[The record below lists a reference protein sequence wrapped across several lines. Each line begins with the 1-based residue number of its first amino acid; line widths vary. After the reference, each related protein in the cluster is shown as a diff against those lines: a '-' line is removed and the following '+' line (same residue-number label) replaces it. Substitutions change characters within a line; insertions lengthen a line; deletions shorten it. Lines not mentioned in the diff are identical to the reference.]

1 MLKRFILGV
10 LAVFAASTPLCAQ
23 VSLSTNLLTWEANET
38 DTKYVTI
45 TSLGGTGRWECDSTV
60 YSNHFYVSP
69 ISGSSGS
76 SVAITP
82 MSTVTGDAIDG
93 GIGFYN
99 PNTGTWAVL
108 DLLHKGPAGT
118 LSVSPLTL
126 SWGST
131 ETQSKTVTVTGSG
144 WTSGISGT
152 GFSRVENTSAGTI
165 TVSPDG
171 QNTGSALNANLVVSK
186 GESEK
191 IVWLHQD
198 AGSNSGG
205 GNGGNGGDGGG
216 SSSGYITISPSAT
229 IRWSA
234 YETESKYVVI
244 NSTSGAWRKDTCS
257 LGPHFS
263 MSPTL
268 GPSGELAWFTP
279 SGSNETLTDIEDAV
293 FIETHYGQGGAQITL
308 IHEHDPYLIKPEA
321 DSLVWSDTQT
331 NWQSV
336 GVTSAINWTAR
347 IAGGGFDLNGN
358 GGSGTGTISARP
370 SSANPTTSDI
380 VAWLEL
386 SAPGAR
392 TRSVKLIQRG
402 RSTPAVIPDTF
413 SGSPGQQIPVS
424 RSVTPTGA
432 VTYAVPVL
440 TDPVSKYAPVIS
452 LVYNSQSGN
461 GIAGYGWHVS
471 GLSSIT
477 LIPKNRYYHGKNK
490 AADVNGSDHSYALD
504 GVPLV
509 ESDEYA
515 DGTTSYPLKTVS
527 GHVRVKRTASGF
539 EALYPDGSKAVFGEG
554 PATGGNTRLV
564 YPVVRKE
571 DILGNEITFGYLMDG
586 GTCYPQTICYDTGL
600 AAPDTI
606 RFTYTDRSDY
616 VPQYNAGVEVSVRK
630 LLTGIT
636 SSAGG
641 EVLRAYTLSH
651 GTIYGVCCLLE
662 LGCRTESSNSM
673 ESLEPLRFEYG
684 GGTGMPTMTFDAD
697 YVQTSVVSP
706 YGDTNE
712 ESGYRTSRGK
722 FLATTYKDGLLVV
735 PNKNSYTMKPVTLP
749 GEYTIGS
756 GYSNEDTFSFIPFVG
771 SSKIDIG
778 VGDGFQDVQA
788 VDCDGD
794 GIDEVVRVGLVAD
807 KNTEKS
813 KLLIAKFSYDPSPN
827 LSRENFINYLDGYF
841 DNGDDTPFIS
851 GFQQRIIQYGS
862 LTNDG
867 HTQLIATS
875 IAGDING
882 EHLSST
888 TAVVD
893 LVSGELLAEAHLF
906 DITLTTSKYFF
917 VTDLDGDGISEI
929 CHITNGGTEIYGF
942 RDNGSFGFLRSY
954 SILTRPDLVN
964 GFQLADIN
972 GDGKLD
978 FVCTSNLDDAW
989 NVFCFTGNT
998 FVKKKYV
1005 FGKTDYST
1013 KVLFMDLNKDGLQ
1026 DMLRL
1031 NINGSVTYRLNV
1043 GGSMATEEMAAPF
1056 TIPYKSE
1063 VLQGN
1068 VLDFRGSTGLV
1079 VVNEGK
1085 LRGYDFNGDY
1095 QSLRLATKMR
1105 DGFHNEYT
1113 DSYTDI
1119 SESGMSFSN
1128 PGGDAPQNG
1137 GYSERSIP
1145 IQVVHESRLT
1155 SGGILQES
1163 TSHSYRNAILST
1175 EGAGFVCFGSVT
1187 ESQSIGRQT
1196 VVTHYAA
1203 DAMGAPSSVE
1213 TIANITGGS
1222 VQTRTASYTFAADT
1236 NAFGHVVGARMVEAS
1251 VTDMLKGV
1259 SEGTVTIYDGYG
1271 LPLTVTTSRRI
1282 GNGSPKTETK
1292 TISYSHGLSDSLYVL
1307 GAVAEEQS
1315 YKGSLASKTEYTL
1328 DVLKR
1333 PTRTKTYA
1341 GTISGGSTSWNLT
1354 SDRIFTYDAHGNVT
1368 SDKTA
1373 AYGATTYN
1381 ESTYVYDANGRY
1393 ITGSTDPLGRATT
1406 YECYTKYGQP
1416 ATVYNWLTHETD
1428 YGYDAWGR
1436 PIFRFLPDGTDE
1448 YISYS
1453 WSASGEPGLYC
1464 VSKTVT
1470 GQPDT
1475 KVWYDALGREVRN
1488 ANKRFDGSWQYVT
1501 TQYDERGRIYRT
1513 SLPYKNTATG
1523 PTQWNTYTYDAYD
1536 RPVNLTEA
1544 TGKQTTWRYSGTST
1558 TTVKDSLVTT
1568 STTDAEG
1575 NVVSVTDAGGT
1586 ITYTLRDDG
1595 QPSSVTVTPDGTNQD
1610 IVTSFTYDTYGRRT
1624 AIVDPSAGTRT
1635 DVYTDNADGS
1645 SSVAHT
1651 GPNGTVITYYDRFG
1665 RVTSVTRPE
1674 FNTSYTYSTDIYSG
1688 SYGKLLSEVSTNG
1701 TSRIFTYDGYGRPVT
1716 ETEHADS
1723 TNWLRRTYTYGAGS
1737 NVASINYTT
1746 QGGSITTE
1754 TFSYANG
1761 HNTSI
1766 SATGDSNTTINVFT
1780 LTGENVLGQPTSVTT
1795 GGATREY
1802 GYTFAGIPSMR
1813 RIRDTYNNTV
1823 QQFTYTYAPASGNM
1837 LSRSDAVMGIQE
1849 TFSYDAQNRL
1859 LSATETWEEWTPM
1872 EFVYENAATSF
1883 NSKGNITT
1891 RTYDGLLSLDI
1902 TYDNSTNPYEATS
1915 ASEGSTMEGGYS
1927 YPMMG
1932 PSITTTSFDR
1942 PASVSLGSETPYL
1955 AYKYN
1960 ASGEKA
1966 KMTMNDNGYGVHMNR
1981 YYLGGVY
1988 EKDENTGDSITQRAE
2003 RLFLGGTAYDAP
2015 MVLVKSPDVNEGVWT
2030 PFNIGRDVQGSI
2042 TEVLTA
2048 DGEIVERFRYDPW
2061 GVQLAEVAID
2071 TCGVEAVDSLEV
2083 ILDPVMVD
2091 TLAVPE
2097 PWQMAGLSV
2106 YVGSH
2111 GYTGHEHI
2119 YGLGLINCNA
2129 RLYDPAIGRFLAPD
2143 PLIQDPAST
2152 QNFNRYS
2159 YCLNNPLKYT
2169 DPEGE
2174 FFTWKISSDIIQIGV
2189 NFGGFGFGFEYSI
2202 VDEAFGIYGELGL
2215 RIGGDGFGVDLSLQ
2229 QSFGYNGSAQGF
2241 YSRSSATASAKIGNI
2256 SLSLSTS
2263 YTNILMDDKN
2273 GNFSIKG
2280 TADIPILKG
2289 KGTITVEYSKQNY
2302 TIDDSGSLQYEE
2314 KETFSIKAGLGDSSK
2329 LNIKNLKSELSLSA
2343 SYCLSWSNKKPSHS
2357 VDADFNFSG
2366 YYSQPNKKT
2375 PKSSNGSS
2383 ILDDFPK
2390 ESESPVAISFITTPS
2405 FYSKTP
2411 YVYNDYTFFKA
2422 LNKKWKRQVNN
2433 NKMVL

>member
-10 LAVFAASTPLCAQ
+10 LAMLVAGTPLFAQ
-23 VSLSTNLLTWEANET
+23 ISLSTNLLIWEANET
-38 DTKYVTI
+38 DTKYVTV
-45 TSLGGTGRWECDSTV
+45 TGGNWECDSLV
-60 YSNHFYVSP
+60 YSNHFQLNRN
-69 ISGSSGS
+69 SGSSGT

-82 MSTVTGDAIDG
+82 LSMVTGDAIEG
-93 GIGFYN
+93 GIEFYN
-99 PNTGTWAVL
+99 PATGSYSVL
-108 DLLHKGPAGT
+108 DLLHKGPSGT
-118 LSVSPLTL
+118 FSVNPLTL
-126 SWGST
+126 CWGST
-131 ETQSKTVTVTGSG
+131 ETQSKTVTVIGSG
-144 WTSGISGT
+144 WTSSISGT
-152 GFSRVENTSAGTI
+152 GFSRTENTSGGTI
-165 TVSPDG
+165 TVTPDG
-171 QNTGSALNANLVVSK
+171 QNTGSTARNANLVVSK

-191 IVWLHQD
+191 YVWLHQD

-205 GNGGNGGDGGG
+205 GASGNGGG
-216 SSSGYITISPSAT
+216 SSAGYITISPSAT

-293 FIETHYGQGGAQITL
+293 FIETNYGEGSAQITL
-308 IHEHDPYLIKPEA
+308 IHEHDPYLIKPGS
-321 DSLVWSDTQT
+321 DSLVWSADSTG
-331 NWQSV
+331 WQSISI
-336 GVTSAINWTAR
+336 TSAINWTAR

-432 VTYAVPVL
+432 VTYAVPVM
-440 TDPVSKYAPVIS
+440 TDPVSKYAPGIS
-452 LVYNSQSGN
+452 LLYNSQSGN
-461 GIAGYGWHVS
+461 GIAGYGWHIS

-477 LIPKNRYYHGKNK
+477 LIPKNRYYHGRNK

-630 LLTGIT
+630 LLTSII
-636 SSAGG
+636 SSASSDI
-641 EVLRAYTLSH
+641 LRTYSLFH
-651 GTIYGVCCLLE
+651 GTIYGVSCLLE
-662 LGCRTESSNSM
+662 LGCSTKNGNSM
-673 ESLEPLRFEYG
+673 ESLEPLRFKYG
-684 GGTGMPTMTFDAD
+684 GGTGMPTMAFDAD

-722 FLATTYKDGLLVV
+722 FLAATFKDGLLVV
-735 PNKNSYTMKPVTLP
+735 PNKNSYTLKPVTP
-749 GEYTIGS
+749 TGEYTIGS
-756 GYSNEDTFSFIPFVG
+756 GYSNEDTFSFIPSVG

-794 GIDEVVRVGLVAD
+794 GIDEIVRVGLVAD

-813 KLLIAKFSYDPSPN
+813 KLLIAKFSYYPSPS
-827 LSRENFINYLDGYF
+827 LSREDFTNYLDGYF
-841 DNGDDTPFIS
+841 DNGDDTPFIT

-882 EHLSST
+882 ENLSST

-954 SILTRPDLVN
+954 SSLTRSDLVN

-989 NVFCFTGNT
+989 DVFCFTGNT

-1085 LRGYDFNGDY
+1085 MKGYGFNGDY

-1236 NAFGHVVGARMVEAS
+1236 NAFGHVVDARMVEAS

-1501 TQYDERGRIYRT
+1501 TEYDGRGRLYRT

-1523 PTQWNTYTYDAYD
+1523 PTLWNTYTYDGYN
-1536 RPVNLTEA
+1536 RPINLLEA
-1544 TGKQTTWRYSGTST
+1544 SGRLTTWSYSGTST
-1558 TTVKDSLVTT
+1558 TTTKEGMTST

-1586 ITYTLRDDG
+1586 ISYALRDDG
-1595 QPSSVTVTPDGTNQD
+1595 QPSSVTVTPDGTNQN

-1651 GPNGTVITYYDRFG
+1651 GPNGTVTSYYDRFG

-1688 SYGKLLSEVSTNG
+1688 SYGKLLSEVSANG

-1723 TNWLRRTYTYGAGS
+1723 TNWLRRTYTYDSVGS

-1802 GYTFAGIPSMR
+1802 GYTSAGIPSMR

-1872 EFVYENAATSF
+1872 DFVYETAATSF
-1883 NSKGNITT
+1883 NSKGNVIS
-1891 RTYDGLLSLDI
+1891 RTYDGQLSLNI
-1902 TYDNSTNPYEATS
+1902 SYDNNLNPYEATS
-1915 ASEGSTMEGGYS
+1915 ASNGDPMGGGYS
-1927 YPMMG
+1927 YTMLG
-1932 PSITTTSFDR
+1932 PRVATTSFDR
-1942 PASVSLGSETPYL
+1942 PASVSPGTETTYL
-1955 AYKYN
+1955 TYKYN
-1960 ASGEKA
+1960 ASGEKV
-1966 KMTMNDNGYGVHMNR
+1966 KSTMDDAGFGIHMNR

-1988 EKDENTGDSITQRAE
+1988 EKDANTADSVTQSAE

-2015 MVLVKSPDVNEGVWT
+2015 MVLVKNAYVNDGVWT
-2030 PFNIGRDVQGSI
+2030 PYNIGRDVQGSI

-2048 DGEIVERFRYDPW
+2048 NGDVVEQFRYDPW
-2061 GVQLAEVAID
+2061 GVQLMVAPID
-2071 TCGVEAVDSLEV
+2071 SCAVEAVDSLDVNLE
-2083 ILDPVMVD
+2083 PVMAD
-2091 TLAVPE
+2091 SLAVPE
-2097 PWQMAGLSV
+2097 PWQMAGVSM

-2152 QNFNRYS
+2152 HNFNRYS

-2169 DPEGE
+2169 DESGEFLVLIISLKGITLGWNFAEFGVPVGIGITYDWSEPEGKIGGYVE
-2174 FFTWKISSDIIQIGV
+2174 AGIHTEIDVLGLKVVPTKNITAKVSMYHSFKDDSNTIEGELTAKYGTNKQSVEAVIKGGVEYDKDWKATKYSGSVKLSGKT
-2189 NFGGFGFGFEYSI
+2189 NGFELSTAFTSKYTINNNTWDNSFSI
-2202 VDEAFGIYGELGL
+2202 
-2215 RIGGDGFGVDLSLQ
+2215 
-2229 QSFGYNGSAQGF
+2229 
-2241 YSRSSATASAKIGNI
+2241 SATYSEDLFEGTPFNSSYGTELKYTYNLNKRESDLDYNLYLGQKRKDESLFSTNSLKI
-2256 SLSLSTS
+2256 LR
-2263 YTNILMDDKN
+2263 K
-2273 GNFSIKG
+2273 
-2280 TADIPILKG
+2280 
-2289 KGTITVEYSKQNY
+2289 YS
-2302 TIDDSGSLQYEE
+2302 SP
-2314 KETFSIKAGLGDSSK
+2314 
-2329 LNIKNLKSELSLSA
+2329 IKNAQERA
-2343 SYCLSWSNKKPSHS
+2343 KKATKKNN
-2357 VDADFNFSG
+2357 DK
-2366 YYSQPNKKT
+2366 KKT
-2375 PKSSNGSS
+2375 H
-2383 ILDDFPK
+2383 
-2390 ESESPVAISFITTPS
+2390 
-2405 FYSKTP
+2405 
-2411 YVYNDYTFFKA
+2411 TF
-2422 LNKKWKRQVNN
+2422 
-2433 NKMVL
+2433 VL